1 MVSKRNDDGRFV
13 LPTLILTV
21 SSIDPPS
28 LIINISLI
36 EIALLFGVTISLAGQ
51 IKTITSII
59 GIAAALTMGVL
70 SVRYDHKSLLMAG
83 LLINLISSISCAF
96 APSLSLLIVS
106 FSALGLVSS
115 LVTPMVF
122 AYIGEYF
129 TQEKRSKTIGTLAA
143 LRTLIYLIMVQLIGL
158 VVDRWS
164 WRQAFL
170 FLVVPLTSL
179 GIVLTLKILPSI
191 RVRNPKTGIM
201 NYLEGYKSV
210 INYRS
215 AVACLLGNTLAAAAW
230 MGIVMYS
237 VSFLRERFL
246 LSRSHASLIFS
257 GIGVGVIIGNYVGG
271 WLTVKYGRKNLAVLS
286 ALVVGILIIGYMN
299 MPNIL
304 YTIAIIPLLS
314 LFGGVILTAANSLTL
329 EQVPSFRGT
338 MMSLNSAA
346 SQLGIALGAGIGGLA
361 LFLYNWGF
369 VGLSLGVI
377 ELTAACVYQLAAKDP
392 RGSSASTQ
400 KEKKYRARG
409 ILKN

>member
-1 MVSKRNDDGRFV
+1 MVSERDSDGRLV

-21 SSIDPPS
+21 SSIDHPS

-36 EIALLFGVTISLAGQ
+36 EIALLFGVSVSLAGQ
-51 IKTITSII
+51 IQTITSII
-59 GIAAALTMGVL
+59 GIAAALMMGVL

-83 LLINLISSISCAF
+83 LFINLISSMCCAF

-122 AYIGEYF
+122 AYVGEFF
-129 TQEKRSKTIGTLAA
+129 THEKRSRTIGTLAA
-143 LRTLIYLIMVQLIGL
+143 LRTLIYLIMVQLVGL

-170 FLVVPLTSL
+170 FLVVPLASVS
-179 GIVLTLKILPSI
+179 IVLTLKILPSI
-191 RVRNPKTGIM
+191 RVRNLKTGITK
-201 NYLEGYKSV
+201 YFEGYKSV
-210 INYRS
+210 IYFRS

-230 MGIVMYS
+230 MGVVMYS

-271 WLTVKYGRKNLAVLS
+271 WLAVRYGRKNLAVLS
-286 ALVVGILIIGYMN
+286 ALVLGILIIGYMN
-299 MPNIL
+299 MPSIL
-304 YTIAIIPLLS
+304 CTIAIIPLLS

-361 LFLYNWGF
+361 LYLFNWGF
-369 VGLSLGVI
+369 VGLFLGVI
-377 ELTAACVYQLAAKDP
+377 ELSSACAYLIVSKDP
-392 RGSSASTQ
+392 NGLSAST
-400 KEKKYRARG
+400 KEEP
-409 ILKN
+409 N